1 MDIGYWRLKLRHVVI
16 TDIIFYVPVSLSSA
30 DMIFDKKLE
39 IFYDSFFENLFGLR
53 IWGIDNDSS

>member
-16 TDIIFYVPVSLSSA
+16 TDIIFYVPVSLSSV

-39 IFYDSFFENLFGLR
+39 IFFRKFIR
-53 IWGIDNDSS
+53 ITHIGNR

>member
-30 DMIFDKKLE
+30 DMIFDKKL
-39 IFYDSFFENLFGLR
+39 FFFSKIYSDYVYGE
-53 IWGIDNDSS
+53 